1 MKKIFSTL
9 FFLTFPF
16 FNHLAAQD
24 ASKTKEK
31 IGEAIAQYFD
41 LDRETIHAH
50 FDKKIFLTD
59 EEIWFKGYVFNK
71 KNGTPFF
78 ETTNVFAVL
87 IDDDGKIRHEQL
99 LFSYLGSF
107 SGSIKLGPEFK
118 SGRYHVQFY
127 TNWMN
132 NFPEDESTVQTIEII
147 NENDRFRID
156 YSAPDYTQINVDFQA
171 EGGNFIE
178 GAMNN
183 LGIKVSD
190 CNGNP
195 LDVKEGKIIN
205 SAGEPVANFLV
216 NKMGYAKVYVTPTTE
231 QYKTVFSING
241 KTVEA
246 TLPKA
251 ASQGLALEVNNYALP
266 GKTVL
271 KIRTNARS
279 SASLSKKPLFAV
291 IQQNNKSTIF
301 DIGFNNGEVEKE
313 LAISN
318 DNLFK
323 GVNTIRII
331 DSEMNQIAERI
342 ICEFPENAPGI
353 SLSYSKMKNDTIKI
367 YGQSK
372 FANADL
378 SISVLPENSLASE
391 RQNEIFASLLLNP
404 YLTKPILNAAY
415 YLNEPT
421 KAKRYEMDLMLLNQ
435 KSGKYNWH
443 DIIGTPPK
451 MTHDFDIGLAIKGTI
466 NQQISNPKKYRIL
479 LSSPLSLINDY
490 SEINDKNEFNFKN
503 LVFGEA
509 ANFKFTLMQIP
520 SVPIEMK
527 FYHQVLN
534 RKRSFNKPFK
544 PQPHV
549 CAPGKQIPLDLPQF
563 AKNIIALEN
572 VEIQGKAK
580 SELKYKIAYG
590 NGNLRGYKVSEENN
604 TMSLLSWIGSNG
616 FYVSNYMGNVVIS
629 GKMMT
634 TVNGAQSMPDVYV
647 NSRNLTTFDELQD
660 IQMSEV
666 DEIYLNP
673 HAVVASIEGKMGV
686 IKIYLKKMDYNSG
699 KTHTKTYDIKEGFA
713 KIRNYEKPLYLNTA
727 DKGFNDFGVI
737 QWVPSIQTDQSGS
750 FSLDIPQTGAKSVTL
765 HIEGFTPDGK
775 FISENKTMAIQ

>member
-1 MKKIFSTL
+1 MRKIFPTL

-16 FNHLAAQD
+16 FNYLAAQETT
-24 ASKTKEK
+24 KTKEK
-31 IGEAIAQYFD
+31 IGDAIAQYFD

-87 IDDDGKIRHEQL
+87 IDEEGKIRREQL
-99 LFSYLGSF
+99 LFSYIGSF
-107 SGSIKLGPEFK
+107 SGSFKLGPEFK
-118 SGRYHVQFY
+118 SGRYYVQFY

-132 NFPEDESTVQTIEII
+132 NFTEDESTVHTVEIV
-147 NENDRFRID
+147 NENDRFRTD
-156 YSAPDYTQINVDFQA
+156 YSAPDYTQINVDFQP
-171 EGGNFIE
+171 EGGNLVE
-178 GAMNN
+178 GTINN

-195 LDVKEGKIIN
+195 LDVKEGKIVN
-205 SAGEPVANFLV
+205 SAGVAVDNFLV
-216 NKMGYAKVYVTPTTE
+216 NKMGYAKVYVTPAAE
-231 QYKTVFSING
+231 LYKTVFTING
-241 KTVEA
+241 KTIE
-246 TLPKA
+246 TMLPKA
-251 ASQGLALEVNNYALP
+251 ASEGLALEVNNYALP
-266 GKTVL
+266 GKTIL
-271 KIRTNARS
+271 KLRTNPRS
-279 SASLSKKPLFAV
+279 SAFAKKPLFAV

-301 DIGFNNGEVEKE
+301 DINFNNGELEKE
-313 LAISN
+313 LVISN

-323 GVNTIRII
+323 GVNTIRIV
-331 DSEMNQIAERI
+331 DSEMKQIAERI

-353 SLSYSKMKNDTIKI
+353 SLSYTKIKNDTIKI

-372 FANADL
+372 FANADI

-391 RQNEIFASLLLNP
+391 KQNEIFASLLLNP
-404 YLTKPILNAAY
+404 YLTKPIVNAAY

-435 KSGKYNWH
+435 KSGKYNWQ
-443 DIIGTPPK
+443 DIVGSPPK
-451 MTHDFDIGLAIKGTI
+451 MTYDFDIGLAIKGTI

-490 SEINDKNEFNFKN
+490 SEINGKNEFNFKN

-509 ANFKFTLMQIP
+509 ANFKFTLMEIP
-520 SVPIEMK
+520 SIPVDMK

-534 RKRSFNKPFK
+534 RKRTFNKPFK
-544 PQPHV
+544 PQPFV
-549 CAPGKQIPLDLPQF
+549 CAPGKQIPLDVPQF
-563 AKNIIALEN
+563 AKDIIALDN
-572 VEIQGKAK
+572 VEVQGKAK
-580 SELKYKIAYG
+580 SELKYKKAYG

-629 GKMMT
+629 GKLKT
-634 TVNGAQSMPDVYV
+634 SINGAQSMPDVYV

-660 IQMSEV
+660 IQMADV

-673 HAVVASIEGKMGV
+673 HAIVASIEGKMGV
-686 IKIYLKKMDYNSG
+686 IKIYLKKMDYNNVKS
-699 KTHTKTYDIKEGFA
+699 HTKSYDIKEGFA

-727 DKGFNDFGVI
+727 DKGFNDYGVI
-737 QWVPSIQTDQSGS
+737 QWVPSIMTDQSGA

-775 FISENKTMAIQ
+775 FISEDRTMAIQ